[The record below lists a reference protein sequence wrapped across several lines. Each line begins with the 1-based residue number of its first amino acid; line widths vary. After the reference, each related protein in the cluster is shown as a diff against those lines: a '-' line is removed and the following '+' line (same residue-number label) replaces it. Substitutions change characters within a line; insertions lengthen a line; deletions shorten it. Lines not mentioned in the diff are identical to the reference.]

1 MEKQSAAP
9 EPKGPDKPVIL
20 LFSTRERIGDV
31 LNVALMQC
39 NYRIILAS
47 TSYLA
52 MIKANQFLPDLVI
65 ADVTPNNTTDTLLI
79 SRLQKSMRT
88 KRIPVLVVVPAA
100 VRHVVEPLQKE
111 TAGAPAGEGAVVV
124 LEYPFNFADLL
135 KKIESLLTS
144 AQQAVPFTGDKEI
157 DTANADK
164 IIAPK
169 LYDRNV
175 PLEVKLRAVESAIH
189 RQWAFP
195 FTVIK
200 AMDIIGSDAS
210 CTAELAKCIET
221 DLAAS
226 TAILKVANA
235 VYYAK
240 RGSRV
245 TDVKEAVVRLGF
257 RETSNLLACLAL
269 IDLSPERRGTHGFT
283 RDEFWLHSL
292 SCALIAEKL
301 SKDAGHVKPE
311 LAFIAGL
318 IHDLGKIPLDNNF
331 EQLFPRL
338 LEETTSS
345 MSSFYHTEQRLLGFS
360 HAELGHYLTSKWNF
374 PSSISMAILYH
385 HKPNLILETPTPND
399 RIVQESVFVADI
411 LAKAMSLGHS
421 CDEILEEIPQEMLRH
436 LHMTNG
442 PTESFFASIIRDL
455 YVLCKYLGI
464 SPKNLAVAKERP
476 EDQHADIMVV
486 FNKKFSY
493 HPLVTALRNN
503 GFTVRTTTQ
512 ISPDAYHQVKVVV
525 FIPDKGFPLDIMFYD
540 DDPAT
545 AAQPSTLKMFLLD
558 TLPEKRGVPGTTG
571 PDIIFLDR
579 KNLDMRYVLHTLD
592 RFLGTVVT
600 PEKENLEIPEDQAEE
615 K

>member
-1 MEKQSAAP
+1 
-9 EPKGPDKPVIL
+9 
-20 LFSTRERIGDV
+20 
-31 LNVALMQC
+31 
-39 NYRIILAS
+39 
-47 TSYLA
+47 
-52 MIKANQFLPDLVI
+52 
-65 ADVTPNNTTDTLLI
+65 
-79 SRLQKSMRT
+79 
-88 KRIPVLVVVPAA
+88 
-100 VRHVVEPLQKE
+100 
-111 TAGAPAGEGAVVV
+111 
-124 LEYPFNFADLL
+124 
-135 KKIESLLTS
+135 
-144 AQQAVPFTGDKEI
+144 
-157 DTANADK
+157 
-164 IIAPK
+164 
-169 LYDRNV
+169 
-175 PLEVKLRAVESAIH
+175 
-189 RQWAFP
+189 
-195 FTVIK
+195 
-200 AMDIIGSDAS
+200 
-210 CTAELAKCIET
+210 
-221 DLAAS
+221 
-226 TAILKVANA
+226 
-235 VYYAK
+235 
-240 RGSRV
+240 
-245 TDVKEAVVRLGF
+245 
-257 RETSNLLACLAL
+257 
-269 IDLSPERRGTHGFT
+269 
-283 RDEFWLHSL
+283 
-292 SCALIAEKL
+292 
-301 SKDAGHVKPE
+301 
-311 LAFIAGL
+311 
-318 IHDLGKIPLDNNF
+318 
-331 EQLFPRL
+331 
-338 LEETTSS
+338 
-345 MSSFYHTEQRLLGFS
+345 
-360 HAELGHYLTSKWNF
+360 
-374 PSSISMAILYH
+374 MAILYH